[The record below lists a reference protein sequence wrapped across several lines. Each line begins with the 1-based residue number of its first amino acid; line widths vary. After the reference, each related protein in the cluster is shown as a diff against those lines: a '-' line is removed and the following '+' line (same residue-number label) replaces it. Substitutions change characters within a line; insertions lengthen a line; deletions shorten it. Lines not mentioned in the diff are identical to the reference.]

1 MRTECIEKP
10 VELQDATTL
19 DLLRQR
25 VDSDPQIQAIQ
36 QRLRLRRQREYPE
49 TDQTKGLAYRAGRE
63 EAKQAALATGI
74 DFMGRYESMCRQLW
88 AALDTVAAGE

>member
-10 VELQDATTL
+10 IELQDATAL

-36 QRLRLRRQREYPE
+36 ERLRKRQREYPE
-49 TDQTKGLAYRAGRE
+49 TAQTQGLAYRAGRE
-63 EAKQAALATGI
+63 EAKRAALATGV
-74 DFMGRYESMCRQLW
+74 DYMGRYESMCKQLW
-88 AALDTVAAGE
+88 AD